1 MDSNERSV
9 HLITLKLTDKEYMK
23 IRDNIKAVHEKMSTA
38 RYVTVMAMYG
48 YYVQVDFSELQALTA
63 LFRKICPSIFS
74 PTMGTKRDP
83 GQTVLESV
91 VSWFSGRS
99 FPLYSSFPSVQES
112 TSERCRSFIQFL
124 PVRSFFLP
132 PRGSGGNP

>member
-48 YYVQVDFSELQALTA
+48 YYVQVDFSELQTLTA
-63 LFRKICPSIFS
+63 LFRKIKERFEKDADRLVEKCPLELY
-74 PTMGTKRDP
+74 
-83 GQTVLESV
+83 TVLKELEEVDSK
-91 VSWFSGRS
+91 
-99 FPLYSSFPSVQES
+99 LNILL
-112 TSERCRSFIQFL
+112 TAAMD
-124 PVRSFFLP
+124 
-132 PRGSGGNP
+132 N